1 MDDSDERRRDS
12 NEVAIPKWM
21 PTFADMM
28 TLLMCFFVLLLT
40 FAEMDIRRYQQ
51 IAGSMASAFGVQRK
65 VEAERVPMGTSII
78 AQEFSPGVPRP
89 TPISEI
95 YQQTDSLPEMTLS
108 TESSER
114 EESEPLDPVEP
125 EPVEPQQPA
134 EPQQPVQPVELTEQM
149 KINIQ
154 ALIEQTQN
162 DAIAMANQLQSEIIK
177 GEVEIETQG
186 RKIVLRIREK
196 GSFSSGSADLKP
208 EYRQLMRQVRDML
221 ATRPG
226 ALMVQGHTDDIPIAT
241 SRFRSNWELSSSR
254 AVSVAEELL
263 ADSVLDPK
271 RFSVTGFAETRP
283 LAANDS
289 DEGRARN
296 RRVEIVINQGL
307 DKESRE
313 QLEALKT
320 EDPAYYESL
329 GIDEQFN
336 IRPDEVF

>member
-1 MDDSDERRRDS
+1 MDDSEERRHDS
-12 NEVAIPKWM
+12 NQVAIPKWM

-51 IAGSMASAFGVQRK
+51 IAGSMASAFGVQRR

-108 TESSER
+108 TESSKPEDP
-114 EESEPLDPVEP
+114 EPL
-125 EPVEPQQPA
+125 EPVEPP
-134 EPQQPVQPVELTEQM
+134 PQQPVELTEQM
-149 KINIQ
+149 KLNIQ

-186 RKIVLRIREK
+186 RKIVVRIREQ
-196 GSFSSGSADLKP
+196 GSFASGSAELKP
-208 EYRQLMRQVRDML
+208 EYRRLMRQVRDLL
-221 ATRPG
+221 AKRPG
-226 ALMVQGHTDDIPIAT
+226 ALMVQGHTDNVPIAT

-263 ADSVLDPK
+263 TDNVLDPR

-283 LAANDS
+283 LAPNDS

-313 QLEALKT
+313 QLEALKA
-320 EDPAYYESL
+320 EDPEYYESL